1 MLKENEH
8 QNVLHCLY
16 GCVSSREWGW
26 GQVKNILKHGDYSG
40 WGWTD
45 QAEIIQVNT

>member
-1 MLKENEH
+1 MNIKMCYIAFMGVFL
-8 QNVLHCLY
+8 L
-16 GCVSSREWGW
+16 GSGGW
-26 GQVKNILKHGDYSG
+26 RQVKNILKHGDYSG

>member
-1 MLKENEH
+1 MNIKKCYIALKD
-8 QNVLHCLY
+8 VFLLAS
-16 GCVSSREWGW
+16 GGW
-26 GQVKNILKHGDYSG
+26 GRVKNILKYGDYSG

>member
-1 MLKENEH
+1 MCYIAFMGVFLLGSE
-8 QNVLHCLY
+8 
-16 GCVSSREWGW
+16 RWR
-26 GQVKNILKHGDYSG
+26 QVKNILKHGDYSG